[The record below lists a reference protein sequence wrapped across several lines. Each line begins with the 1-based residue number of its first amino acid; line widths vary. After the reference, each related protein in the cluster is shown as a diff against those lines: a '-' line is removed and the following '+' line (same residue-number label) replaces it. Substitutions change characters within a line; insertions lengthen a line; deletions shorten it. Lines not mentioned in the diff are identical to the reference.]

1 MNGIIIDLERWRILL
16 DRLRGPVS
24 AAGGELDASVSAP
37 PQFATRQEKLDAVLQ
52 TACERGG
59 FSGAALADTSGMLFS
74 AVSAP
79 LDAGALS
86 AMAAV
91 LADALERV
99 AKLGVS
105 YVPETISLDVGFSD
119 KLVMRTFA
127 AGSTSLCL
135 LVFCPAEVDAGSEL
149 ELTVGAVSAILHE
162 A

>member
-1 MNGIIIDLERWRILL
+1 MNEIIDVARWSHLL
-16 DRLRGPVS
+16 DRLRGPVP
-24 AAGGELDASVSAP
+24 AAGEELDASVSVP
-37 PQFATRQEKLDAVLQ
+37 PRFATRQEKLDAALQ

-59 FSGAALADTSGMLFS
+59 FSGAALADASGMLFS
-74 AVSAP
+74 SISAP

-99 AKLGVS
+99 AKLGLPHA
-105 YVPETISLDVGFSD
+105 PETISLDVGFSE
-119 KLVMRTFA
+119 KLVMRTFV
-127 AGSTSLCL
+127 AGSTHLCL
-135 LVFCPAEVDAGSEL
+135 LVFCSSEVDAGSEL

>member
-1 MNGIIIDLERWRILL
+1 MNGVIDIARWSHLL
-16 DRLRGPVS
+16 DRLREPSPV
-24 AAGGELDASVSAP
+24 AGGKQDESVPALL
-37 PQFATRQEKLDAVLQ
+37 QFATRQEKLDATLQ

-59 FSGAALADTSGMLFS
+59 FSGAALADASGMLFS

-86 AMAAV
+86 ALAAV

-99 AKLGVS
+99 ARLGLPHA
-105 YVPETISLDVGFSD
+105 PETISLDVGFSE

-127 AGSTSLCL
+127 AGSTPLCL
-135 LVFCPAEVDAGSEL
+135 LVFCSSEVDAGSEL